1 MKIKKVVVIGSGTMG
16 SGIAAQLCN
25 ANIPVTLLDLKTEI
39 SEKEKRY
46 RNLLGLKSRGV
57 INVALLKSNFEERAK
72 NYSDSKLEGMNSAK
86 RRQALEKKDRLDR
99 AYEYLMDQA
108 SK

>member
-1 MKIKKVVVIGSGTMG
+1 MILPSGNLFGNKGTIWGDIGISKKFMNKI
-16 SGIAAQLCN
+16 
-25 ANIPVTLLDLKTEI
+25 EI
-39 SEKEKRY
+39 SEKEKKY

-72 NYSDSKLEGMNSAK
+72 NYSDSRLEGMNAAK

-99 AYEYLMDQA
+99 AYEYLVEQA

>member
-1 MKIKKVVVIGSGTMG
+1 LQTLVTKSNTETISNT
-16 SGIAAQLCN
+16 AAVSDIN
-25 ANIPVTLLDLKTEI
+25 ENSDKSIESKTEI
-39 SEKEKRY
+39 SEKEKKY

-57 INVALLKSNFEERAK
+57 INIALLKSNFEERAK
-72 NYSDSKLEGMNSAK
+72 NYSDSRLEAMNSAK

-99 AYEYLMDQA
+99 AYEYLMEQA